1 MSDVERKK
9 EYKAACDKLA
19 VNLKRYFQRHTQ
31 YRLYADGSRHIQYRL
46 YADGSVVAKEDWDDM
61 PEDASDDFAVY
72 DVPVE
77 IVEYIELS
85 NC

>member
-19 VNLKRYFQRHTQ
+19 VNLKRYFQR
-31 YRLYADGSRHIQYRL
+31 YIQYRL

>member
-19 VNLKRYFQRHTQ
+19 VNFKRYFQR
-31 YRLYADGSRHIQYRL
+31 YIQYRL

>member
-1 MSDVERKK
+1 
-9 EYKAACDKLA
+9 
-19 VNLKRYFQRHTQ
+19 LKRYFQR
-31 YRLYADGSRHIQYRL
+31 YIQYRL

>member
-19 VNLKRYFQRHTQ
+19 VNLKRYFQ
-31 YRLYADGSRHIQYRL
+31 RHIQYRL